1 LVYIILLNWKNAV
14 DTIDCLKS
22 LKKITDIENKIIVC
36 DNHSPDDSLERIK
49 LFIEGDDFY
58 SKSFLDLSG
67 SDNKTHKLG
76 YKITLIATDK
86 NLGFAGGNNVA
97 TKIALSQSDADYIW
111 LLNND
116 TEVEPNS
123 LSEIIKRFR
132 KNPKIGVCGSKLVYS
147 HQRDKIQGLGGRI
160 NPFTCATKHIPWLA
174 PSKQEYNDEEM
185 EKQISYVLGASM
197 MFSRAALE
205 KVGLL
210 CEDYFLY
217 YEEVDMCN
225 RLKKAGF
232 ELGVASKSI
241 VYHKEG
247 ASTNYGKSD
256 VADYCSVR
264 NRILIAKKF
273 YPSYILTVKLS
284 LLGVIFNRLKRREF
298 KRALDYIKFFNL

>member
-1 LVYIILLNWKNAV
+1 MVYIILLNWKNAV

-22 LKKITDIENKIIVC
+22 LKRITDIENKIIVC
-36 DNHSPDDSLERIK
+36 DNNSPDDSLERIK
-49 LFIEGDDFY
+49 DFIKGDDFY

-67 SDNKTHKLG
+67 SDNKNHKLG

-147 HQRDKIQGLGGRI
+147 HQRDKIQGLGGLI

-205 KVGLL
+205 NVGLL

-298 KRALDYIKFFNL
+298 KRALNYIKFFNL

>member
-1 LVYIILLNWKNAV
+1 
-14 DTIDCLKS
+14 
-22 LKKITDIENKIIVC
+22 
-36 DNHSPDDSLERIK
+36 
-49 LFIEGDDFY
+49 
-58 SKSFLDLSG
+58 
-67 SDNKTHKLG
+67 
-76 YKITLIATDK
+76 
-86 NLGFAGGNNVA
+86 
-97 TKIALSQSDADYIW
+97 
-111 LLNND
+111 
-116 TEVEPNS
+116 
-123 LSEIIKRFR
+123 
-132 KNPKIGVCGSKLVYS
+132 
-147 HQRDKIQGLGGRI
+147 
-160 NPFTCATKHIPWLA
+160 
-174 PSKQEYNDEEM
+174 
-185 EKQISYVLGASM
+185 M

>member
-1 LVYIILLNWKNAV
+1 MVYIILLNWKNAV

-22 LKKITDIENKIIVC
+22 LKRITDIENKIIVC
-36 DNHSPDDSLERIK
+36 DNNSPDDSLERIK
-49 LFIEGDDFY
+49 DFIKGDDFY

-67 SDNKTHKLG
+67 SDNKNHKLG

-147 HQRDKIQGLGGRI
+147 HQRDKIQGLGGLI

-247 ASTNYGKSD
+247 ASTGYGKSD

-298 KRALDYIKFFNL
+298 KRALNYIKFFNL